1 MRWRGW
7 LVNWESGRE
16 SLEASKARVE
26 EELQTESEVN
36 AGVAKKHDEAL
47 GELNNR
53 IKELEGALK
62 AEEANSREVIRELN
76 EKLAAARD
84 TLKVHVELSE
94 SSSEMH
100 AKLQAEQ
107 AAALASAQQD
117 ARNAL
122 ERLAG

>member
-1 MRWRGW
+1 M
-7 LVNWESGRE
+7 
-16 SLEASKARVE
+16 EA
-26 EELQTESEVN
+26 
-36 AGVAKKHDEAL
+36 
-47 GELNNR
+47 
-53 IKELEGALK
+53 EG
-62 AEEANSREVIRELN
+62 ANSREVIRELN

-122 ERLAG
+122 ERLADLESVREYLEASKARVEEELHINTGIFARQFFWNARKREEN

>member
-1 MRWRGW
+1 M
-7 LVNWESGRE
+7 
-16 SLEASKARVE
+16 
-26 EELQTESEVN
+26 
-36 AGVAKKHDEAL
+36 
-47 GELNNR
+47 
-53 IKELEGALK
+53 K

-84 TLKVHVELSE
+84 ALKAHVESSE

-107 AAALASAQQD
+107 AAAWASAQQD

-122 ERLAG
+122 ERLADLESAREYLKASKARVEEELHINTGIFARQFFWNARKREEN

>member
-1 MRWRGW
+1 MLAW
-7 LVNWESGRE
+7 LRSATK
-16 SLEASKARVE
+16 L
-26 EELQTESEVN
+26 
-36 AGVAKKHDEAL
+36 
-47 GELNNR
+47 
-53 IKELEGALK
+53 IKELEGALE
-62 AEEANSREVIRELN
+62 AEGANSREVIRELN
-76 EKLAAARD
+76 EKLEKLAAARD
-84 TLKVHVELSE
+84 ALKAHVESSE

>member
-1 MRWRGW
+1 MLAW
-7 LVNWESGRE
+7 LRSATK
-16 SLEASKARVE
+16 L
-26 EELQTESEVN
+26 
-36 AGVAKKHDEAL
+36 
-47 GELNNR
+47 
-53 IKELEGALK
+53 IKELEGALE
-62 AEEANSREVIRELN
+62 AEGANSREVIRELN

-122 ERLAG
+122 ERLADLASKARVEEELHINTGIFARQFF

>member
-1 MRWRGW
+1 MLAW
-7 LVNWESGRE
+7 LRTATK
-16 SLEASKARVE
+16 L
-26 EELQTESEVN
+26 
-36 AGVAKKHDEAL
+36 
-47 GELNNR
+47 
-53 IKELEGALK
+53 IKELEGALE
-62 AEEANSREVIRELN
+62 AEGANSREVIRELN

-122 ERLAG
+122 ERLADLESVRESRNCKRNVK